1 MTGYAESHHPDGEGA
16 RALLRRVSLRRVRA
30 SPHRCPPAPR
40 RATLGS
46 MTPDA
51 TPEPGS
57 LTVPPLF
64 GWKGIAVLLVAA
76 LVIGV
81 GYLVLSA
88 LSAGRQTS
96 ADWDEWLQ
104 GRSRNR
110 YDAVDGADLP
120 RPGPSPDRSGVHP
133 GAHRTG

>member
-1 MTGYAESHHPDGEGA
+1 
-16 RALLRRVSLRRVRA
+16 
-30 SPHRCPPAPR
+30 
-40 RATLGS
+40 
-46 MTPDA
+46 MTPDV
-51 TPEPGS
+51 TPAPGS

-64 GWKGIAVLLVAA
+64 GWEGIVVLLVVA

-88 LSAGRQTS
+88 LSASRRPS

-110 YDAVDGADLP
+110 HDAVDEPGVPQPASSPSRVGERYGA
-120 RPGPSPDRSGVHP
+120 RRSG
-133 GAHRTG
+133 

>member
-1 MTGYAESHHPDGEGA
+1 
-16 RALLRRVSLRRVRA
+16 
-30 SPHRCPPAPR
+30 
-40 RATLGS
+40 

-64 GWKGIAVLLVAA
+64 GWEGIAVLLVAA
-76 LVIGV
+76 VVIGV

-88 LSAGRQTS
+88 LSASRHTS

-104 GRSRNR
+104 VRSQDRHG
-110 YDAVDGADLP
+110 AVDEPAVPQAAPFPGRRGEPSGA
-120 RPGPSPDRSGVHP
+120 RWSG
-133 GAHRTG
+133 

>member
-1 MTGYAESHHPDGEGA
+1 
-16 RALLRRVSLRRVRA
+16 
-30 SPHRCPPAPR
+30 
-40 RATLGS
+40 

-64 GWKGIAVLLVAA
+64 GWEGIVVLLVAA
-76 LVIGV
+76 VVIGV

-88 LSAGRQTS
+88 LSASRRPS

-104 GRSRNR
+104 GRSRQR
-110 YDAVDGADLP
+110 HDVVDRFGAQRSAP
-120 RPGPSPDRSGVHP
+120 PSGHAAERHGARRSG
-133 GAHRTG
+133 

>member
-1 MTGYAESHHPDGEGA
+1 
-16 RALLRRVSLRRVRA
+16 
-30 SPHRCPPAPR
+30 
-40 RATLGS
+40 

-64 GWKGIAVLLVAA
+64 GWEGIVVLLVAA
-76 LVIGV
+76 VVIGV

-88 LSAGRQTS
+88 LSASRRPS

-104 GRSRNR
+104 GRSRDR
-110 YDAVDGADLP
+110 HDVVGEPGGP
-120 RPGPSPDRSGVHP
+120 RPEASASRGVDRYGARRSG
-133 GAHRTG
+133 

>member
-1 MTGYAESHHPDGEGA
+1 
-16 RALLRRVSLRRVRA
+16 
-30 SPHRCPPAPR
+30 
-40 RATLGS
+40 

-64 GWKGIAVLLVAA
+64 GWEGIVVLLVVA

-88 LSAGRQTS
+88 LAAGRRPS
-96 ADWDEWLQ
+96 ADWEEWLQ
-104 GRSRNR
+104 GRSR
-110 YDAVDGADLP
+110 GT
-120 RPGPSPDRSGVHP
+120 GTRSGTVPP
-133 GAHRTG
+133 GAQAAPRSDHVSERYGYQGSP

>member
-1 MTGYAESHHPDGEGA
+1 
-16 RALLRRVSLRRVRA
+16 
-30 SPHRCPPAPR
+30 
-40 RATLGS
+40 

-64 GWKGIAVLLVAA
+64 GWEGIVVLLVAA
-76 LVIGV
+76 VVIGV

-88 LSAGRQTS
+88 LSASHRPS

-110 YDAVDGADLP
+110 HDPSDGADVP
-120 RPGPSPDRSGVHP
+120 RPVASPDRSGRGHGP
-133 GAHRTG
+133 HRSG